1 MIFGG
6 ERGQAQTG
14 RHEGD
19 AALWDKARAAFHA
32 SLEVFTREHT
42 PIDWASAQNNL
53 GIALLRLGTH
63 DCGTARLDQ
72 AVDAFQR
79 ALEVQ
84 TRDRL
89 PMKWAATTGNLAD
102 ALAARAGRRGDLPMA
117 LGAFEKLVI
126 AEVVLRSGG
135 DTSTSDFLATRIRE
149 VTTLIECLRLW
160 DPLSAK
166 G

>member
-1 MIFGG
+1 ML
-6 ERGQAQTG
+6 G

-102 ALAARAGRRGDLPMA
+102 ALAARAGRRGDLPME

-135 DTSTSDFLATRIRE
+135 DTSTSDFLATKFRE